1 MQNFAKKCAFLAVL
15 FLLMASYPL
24 HAAKSAYQPSIPVQT
39 VVYSSVPSTKRN
51 LFVHGYCKAYHIPTD
66 LCFFIRC
73 LLYDN
78 PFRYRNKPLPD
89 DLSEQDLSGF
99 DFTGCHFTH
108 TNLTDSNL
116 EGGMLTNTTC
126 DYQKA
131 FEENSKKNQLDWNDW
146 YQENLPKDLKSI
158 AQVYP
163 KLNNHVHKA
172 KLLAVAA
179 DLAWLPFYESTE
191 FHIKVQYWSCELL
204 QLKQVL
210 GTLYGNKLICSLEW
224 YLNDDAE
231 DYCWTTEYPQ
241 NKVNINTP
249 APHANFDTYLK
260 DFTSGLNKYQC
271 KSEDSRGFN
280 WYKDQIT
287 KNIEGLAATYPHIK
301 EKKLQ
306 QEALDIAHALSKSYQ
321 IQKGAFLNHYLFF
334 QHQLIRLKKSVSV
347 GVKNKVYYNAVS
359 SSRTRSLGWRRGKK

>member
-1 MQNFAKKCAFLAVL
+1 MKNLNQKCAFLAVL
-15 FLLMASYPL
+15 FLLMASSPL

-78 PFRYRNKPLPD
+78 PFRYRNKPLPN
-89 DLSEQDLSGF
+89 DLSDQDLSGF

-116 EGGMLTNTTC
+116 EGVILTNTTC

-131 FEENSKKNQLDWNDW
+131 FQEHSKKNELSGGTW
-146 YQENLPKDLKSI
+146 YRNNLPKDLKSI
-158 AQVYP
+158 AAVYP
-163 KLNNHVHKA
+163 KLNNHDHKA

-179 DLAWLPFYESTE
+179 GLAWLPYYEDEEFY
-191 FHIKVQYWSCELL
+191 IKAEYWSSELL

-210 GTLYGNKLICSLEW
+210 GNHGNELICSLEGNLKADTEW
-224 YLNDDAE
+224 
-231 DYCWTTEYPQ
+231 YCWATKYLQ
-241 NKVNINTP
+241 GKVSINTP
-249 APHANFDTYLK
+249 APHSHFDTYLK
-260 DFTSGLNKYQC
+260 DFNNGLTQYQC
-271 KSEDSRGFN
+271 KSKKSSGFN
-280 WYKDQIT
+280 WYKNNII

-301 EKKLQ
+301 DKQLQ
-306 QEALDIAHALSKSYQ
+306 KEACNIAHALSKSYQ
-321 IQKGAFLNHYLFF
+321 IQQGTFQNHYLFF
-334 QHQLIRLKKSVSV
+334 QHRLIWLKKSVSV
-347 GVKNKVYYNAVS
+347 GLKNEVQYS
-359 SSRTRSLGWRRGKK
+359 SGIALYACA

>member
-1 MQNFAKKCAFLAVL
+1 MKNLAKKCAFLAVL
-15 FLLMASYPL
+15 FLLMASSPL
-24 HAAKSAYQPSIPVQT
+24 HAAKSAYQPSIPVQK
-39 VVYSSVPSTKRN
+39 VGYSSVPSPKRN

-116 EGGMLTNTTC
+116 EGVILTNTTC

-131 FEENSKKNQLDWNDW
+131 FQDNIKKNNCYGGDW
-146 YQENLPKDLKSI
+146 YQNNLSKELKSI

-163 KLNNHVHKA
+163 KLNSHAHKA

-179 DLAWLPFYESTE
+179 GLAWLPFYESTE
-191 FHIKVQYWSCELL
+191 FLIKLAYWSSELL

-210 GTLYGNKLICSLEW
+210 GNLNGEKLIYSLEED
-224 YLNDDAE
+224 LNWDAD
-231 DYCWTTEYPQ
+231 DYCWTTTYPQ
-241 NKVNINTP
+241 NKVTIKNP
-249 APHANFDTYLK
+249 ALHAKFDTYLK
-260 DFTSGLNKYQC
+260 DFKVGLTKYQC
-271 KSEDSRGFN
+271 KANESWGFD
-280 WYKDQIT
+280 WYKERIT

-301 EKKLQ
+301 DKKLQ
-306 QEALDIAHALSKSYQ
+306 QEACDIAHALSKSYQ
-321 IQKGAFLNHYLFF
+321 IQKDTLLFHYLFF
-334 QHQLIRLKKSVSV
+334 QNRLIWLKKSLGI
-347 GVKNKVYYNAVS
+347 GVKNKVHYS
-359 SSRTRSLGWRRGKK
+359 SLGSCLLDALGWRRGKK